1 VPLVVRRLTGRLSAT
16 TVQLCLLVLFTM
28 DGAVAQSQKKGDASL
43 RIEYQYIHNGNY
55 VTAEADYDYWT
66 TDSHVALLSG
76 DYALSDR
83 LTIYAAL
90 PYVQKRFNPDPDNPF
105 GGDPHNPNDPWW
117 IDFVPPDKRFI
128 DDGTFH
134 GGLQD
139 LSVGLRYLALDGPLS
154 ISPYIGYGFP
164 ADDYPFYAKAA
175 IGQNLWNLPVG
186 VLLDYVPYF
195 SDWFFRGSLAY
206 VFSEKPL
213 DVNVDYWLGYL
224 SAGYWFKPQFAVNVF
239 LSSKYIRNGYV
250 LPWSYTDDP
259 TYGNFPEDFDTI
271 EWWQHDRLIRHRFVN
286 AGIAFD
292 YFVNSKY
299 KLSGSYFTG
308 IWADQTNEVDRAF
321 TIALTRYWGDD
332 KTIDID

>member
-1 VPLVVRRLTGRLSAT
+1 VVRRLTGKSLVT
-16 TVQLCLLVLFTM
+16 LVQLSFLLLLGVE
-28 DGAVAQSQKKGDASL
+28 GAAAQYQKKGDASL
-43 RIEYQYIHNGNY
+43 QIEYQYIHNGNY
-55 VTAEADYDYWT
+55 VGKGFEADYWS
-66 TDSHVALLSG
+66 TDSHIALLSG
-76 DYALSDR
+76 DWVFAERWTVYG
-83 LTIYAAL
+83 AL
-90 PYVQKRFNPDPDNPF
+90 PYVQKRFNPDPDDPF
-105 GGDPHNPNDPWW
+105 GGGPHDPNYPWW
-117 IDFVPPDKRFI
+117 IDYVPPDKRFI
-128 DDGTFH
+128 DDGSFH

-154 ISPYIGYGFP
+154 VSAYVGYGFP
-164 ADDYPFYAKAA
+164 TNEYPFFAKAA

-239 LSSKYIRNGYV
+239 LSANYIRDGYV
-250 LPWSYTDDP
+250 LPWSFTDDP

-286 AGIAFD
+286 AGVAFD
-292 YFVNSKY
+292 YFVNNKY
-299 KLSGSYFTG
+299 RLSGSYFTG
-308 IWADQTNEVDRAF
+308 ISADQTNEVDRAF
-321 TIALTRYWGDD
+321 TFALTRYWGGD
-332 KTIDID
+332 KDIDID